1 MTLRDRLLGTSLV
14 PLALALGACAATPSA
29 GAPGGEVW
37 LEPSPNLAQQ
47 IEDQVRV
54 LPWTHGEARVEMIH
68 WFASVGEP
76 AYARLLVLCLDP
88 RPAVSATAVA
98 ALGASGDS
106 RLVESINAL
115 DWPAALHPEV
125 RFERARALLRLGDWS
140 ELGALV
146 DGLEAESLW
155 TRAWCA
161 QALEEV
167 TRQRFDFDPRAD
179 EAERAEA
186 VRRWRSWQEQRAAEG
201 ILLTQRSN

>member
-1 MTLRDRLLGTSLV
+1 MTVRDRTLLTLLA
-14 PLALALGACAATPSA
+14 PLALLLAPSCASTPA
-29 GAPGGEVW
+29 PPGGQVW

-54 LPWTHGEARVEMIH
+54 LPWTHGEARVEMIR

-88 RPAVSATAVA
+88 RPDVSATAVA

-106 RLVESINAL
+106 RLVDPINAL
-115 DWPAALHPEV
+115 DWPRTLHPQV
-125 RFERARALLRLGDWS
+125 RYERARALLRLGDWS
-140 ELGALV
+140 EVSALI

-167 TRQRFDFDPRAD
+167 TRQRFDFDPKGDDAARAD
-179 EAERAEA
+179 S
-186 VRRWRSWQEQRAAEG
+186 VRRWRSWLDQRTAEG
-201 ILLTQRSN
+201 ILVTKS